1 MEQVRVPSA
10 ATDTTFHV
18 LLARTGYVMRRETTK
33 TKSLLHNP
41 LLPPLDRHLVKGFEL
56 CKLVAGSFV
65 K

>member
-1 MEQVRVPSA
+1 MSSA

-18 LLARTGYVMRRETTK
+18 LLARAGYVMRRETTK
-33 TKSLLHNP
+33 KKSFLHNP
-41 LLPPLDRHLVKGFEL
+41 LLPLLDRHLVKGFAL